1 MGRRRPQRRAHDRTR
16 RQAARPLR
24 RRGARPGRRRRPRTR
39 PSRSRRARAAL
50 RRGAARSRQAGARRS
65 RARAPRARLRG
76 HPARP
81 GPVRPPPESTVTINI
96 ADALRGLG
104 LCASREALDA
114 LLAHA
119 TKSRLSPA
127 EVVEHIVRLERRE
140 RDARN
145 LASRTK
151 RATLGAMKSLDLF
164 DWSFPRSID
173 RPLYEQLLSL
183 DFTARGHNVLLRGPS
198 GTGKS
203 TLAQNLGQRSLEKG
217 KSVCFSTV
225 NSALADLLKQE
236 SMPAVDRRMRRY
248 TAPDV
253 LILDELGYLPCDA
266 RSGDLLF
273 SIISRRHERAS
284 TVITTNLA
292 FKNWGTV
299 FPGAACVVALIDRF
313 AQHCH
318 VFNIDGDSWRQRP
331 EPDPPAPLSPAHE
344 KKKRRA
350 A

>member
-1 MGRRRPQRRAHDRTR
+1 
-16 RQAARPLR
+16 
-24 RRGARPGRRRRPRTR
+24 
-39 PSRSRRARAAL
+39 
-50 RRGAARSRQAGARRS
+50 
-65 RARAPRARLRG
+65 
-76 HPARP
+76 
-81 GPVRPPPESTVTINI
+81 VTLDI

-173 RPLYEQLLSL
+173 RPRYEQLLSL
-183 DFTARGHNVLLRGPS
+183 GFTARGQNILLRGPS
-198 GTGKS
+198 GVGKS
-203 TLAQNLGQRSLEKG
+203 TLAQNLGQRALENG
-217 KSVCFSTV
+217 KSVAFSTV
-225 NSALADLLKQE
+225 NAALADLLKQE
-236 SMPAVDRRMRRY
+236 SLPAVERRMKRY
-248 TAPDV
+248 TNPDV

-266 RSGDLLF
+266 RSGDLLY
-273 SIISRRHERAS
+273 SIVSRRHERAS

-292 FKNWGTV
+292 FKDWGTV
-299 FPGAACVVALIDRF
+299 FPGAACVVALVDRF
-313 AQHCH
+313 TQHCH
-318 VFNIDGDSWRQRP
+318 VLDIDGDSWRQRP
-331 EPDPPAPLSPAHE
+331 DPNPRSPPAPART
-344 KKKRRA
+344 KKKPTNA
-350 A
+350 